1 MYKTKFLIL
10 VTVVF
15 LVIVL
20 KFKSRLSK
28 AWLSA
33 AIIAVI
39 LDFPYHHATML
50 SSSGREYY
58 PDSYLTR
65 LGLYMTIGLFVFLFG
80 LYIPWWK
87 LLGLL

>member
-28 AWLSA
+28 AWLTA
-33 AIIAVI
+33 AFIAVI
-39 LDFPYHHATML
+39 LDFPFNHAMML
-50 SSSGREYY
+50 SGSGG
-58 PDSYLTR
+58 S
-65 LGLYMTIGLFVFLFG
+65 I
-80 LYIPWWK
+80 IPIAI
-87 LLGLL
+87 

>member
-39 LDFPYHHATML
+39 LDFPFNHAMML
-50 SSSGREYY
+50 SGSGG
-58 PDSYLTR
+58 S
-65 LGLYMTIGLFVFLFG
+65 I
-80 LYIPWWK
+80 IPIAI
-87 LLGLL
+87 